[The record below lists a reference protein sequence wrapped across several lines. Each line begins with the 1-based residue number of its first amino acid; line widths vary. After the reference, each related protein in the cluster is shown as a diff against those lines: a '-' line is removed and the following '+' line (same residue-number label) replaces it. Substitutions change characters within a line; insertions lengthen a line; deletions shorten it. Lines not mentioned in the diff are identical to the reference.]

1 MDPVKADPVAR
12 RLSTAPVVAD
22 PVTRRRSTALF
33 VLVSYGLGWVV
44 ALPLW
49 LGEGLDS
56 PLLMPLAVLMM
67 FTPTIAA
74 VVALRFVE
82 RSPQLLAPLGVTRAG
97 GWGHLVGWA
106 AIALGVIL
114 ALVLAAQVTSALF
127 GTYTFDVVHFS
138 GLRESMRAQL
148 DSAGVGDSVDS
159 LGPSLPTVALVTAVQ
174 VIFGALINTVPAA
187 GEEIG
192 WRGFLFP
199 RLREDLGDL
208 GAVLASGVIWGLWHA
223 PLILLGYHYPSA
235 PVLGLLMICG
245 MTTVVGGVLAW
256 LRQRSGSVWPA
267 AVGHGAI
274 NASVFA
280 FALLLGSADHGFSPV
295 GATIM
300 GWAGWPVP
308 MLLVG
313 WLIWRRAFRPA
324 QVGHDS

>member
-1 MDPVKADPVAR
+1 MEPVKADPAAR
-12 RLSTAPVVAD
+12 RRSTAPVVAD

-33 VLVSYGLGWVV
+33 VLVSYGLAWVV

-67 FTPTIAA
+67 FAPTIAA

-97 GWGHLVGWA
+97 GWGHLVRWA

-114 ALVLAAQVTSALF
+114 ALVLAAQVTSALL

-138 GLRESMRAQL
+138 GLRESLSAQF
-148 DSAGVGDSVDS
+148 DSAGVADS
-159 LGPSLPTVALVTAVQ
+159 LGRPVPAVALATVVQ
-174 VIFGALINTVPAA
+174 VVFGSLINTIPAA

-223 PLILLGYHYPSA
+223 PLILLGYNYPSA
-235 PVLGLLMICG
+235 PVLGLLIICG

-267 AVGHGAI
+267 AVGHGTI
-274 NASVFA
+274 NSSVFA
-280 FALLLGSADHGFSPV
+280 FALMLGSADHDFSTV

-324 QVGHDS
+324 QVGQDS